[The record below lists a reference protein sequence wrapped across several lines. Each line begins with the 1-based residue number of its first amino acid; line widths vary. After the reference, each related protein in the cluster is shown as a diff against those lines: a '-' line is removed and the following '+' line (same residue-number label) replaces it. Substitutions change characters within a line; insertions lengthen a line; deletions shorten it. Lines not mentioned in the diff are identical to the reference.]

1 MGAVSS
7 IVLING
13 DSINPVL
20 ESKAWQYNV
29 FERQAR
35 GHCCPFERNEVT
47 KGSIVTHYQHR

>member
-1 MGAVSS
+1 MDVVSS

-20 ESKAWQYNV
+20 ESKTWQYNV

-35 GHCCPFERNEVT
+35 GHCYT
-47 KGSIVTHYQHR
+47 LQA